1 MAEVEWDH
9 EAYFRDRVLRHPLSR
24 LIRVWPAL
32 PPRESIRSAF
42 ATSAHETQAREHRMA
57 EPQPRETTGPQRH
70 KETEARE
77 T

>member
-24 LIRVWPAL
+24 LIRVWPAV
-32 PPRESIRSAF
+32 PPRESIRTAF
-42 ATSAHETQAREHRMA
+42 AASADETQPQRHRAA
-57 EPQPRETTGPQRH
+57 EPQPKETTGSQRH